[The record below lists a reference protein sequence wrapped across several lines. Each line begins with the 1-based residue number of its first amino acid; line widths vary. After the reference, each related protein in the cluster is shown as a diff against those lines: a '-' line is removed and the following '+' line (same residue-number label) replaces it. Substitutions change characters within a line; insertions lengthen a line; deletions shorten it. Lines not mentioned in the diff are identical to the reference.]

1 MTGPIQV
8 VKCPIKKVG
17 RKGDKMKKL
26 ITIASVL
33 LLAAAVMA
41 EEKSPAKTKPAGKA
55 SDKAA
60 AKAAKVDLAAGKK
73 VFETYCV
80 ACHGATGKGDGAA
93 AAALNPKPRNFSDA
107 AYMKTR
113 TDEQLRKVVAEG
125 GAANNMSPLMAGWS
139 STLKPNEI
147 DNVVGYVRSLVAK

>member
-1 MTGPIQV
+1 
-8 VKCPIKKVG
+8 
-17 RKGDKMKKL
+17 MKKL

-33 LLAAAVMA
+33 LLAVAAMA
-41 EEKSPAKTKPAGKA
+41 EEKQPAKAKPAAKA

-60 AKAAKVDLAAGKK
+60 TKSAKPGKVDLVAGKK

-93 AAALNPKPRNFSDA
+93 AAALNPKPRNFADA
-107 AYMKTR
+107 VYMKSR
-113 TDEQLRKVVAEG
+113 TDEQIRKVVAEG

-147 DNVVGYVRSLVAK
+147 DNVVGYVRTLAGK